1 MFSIVYTLEPR
12 RFERKITPVGDLA
25 VARRGSILL
34 FACRSNRYISP
45 RDATPTGA
53 KEAIVPTYEIDGP
66 DAYRFLKK
74 NPAARWYQEGADRGD
89 PNGVLA
95 FQRMERPFFEPRI
108 VPGFSVR
115 RKDRI
120 FAIGS
125 CFARG
130 IEKVLMHKGFTME
143 SAATE
148 FDAFELRAKG
158 ATPLGFTNKYTTW
171 SILNELRWALDP
183 DAHFPDEAFVQI
195 SDTEWVDP
203 HTNPTLQFVDLERT
217 RERRR
222 IISDVT
228 ARIAH
233 CQVAVITLGLI
244 ETWLDRKTG
253 LYMNMA
259 PIPAMVEREPG
270 RWAFHVLDYDQNR
283 HNLEA
288 IHQLLTAHGDR
299 GLKIVVT
306 VSPVPLMA
314 TFTDRD
320 VVVANTYSKS
330 LLRTAAEEWAAAH
343 ENVHYFPSYEIAL
356 NSDRGRVWT
365 EDGRHVEGKA
375 TQHIMRLFTGAYV
388 KKGLK
393 ALFGR
398 K

>member
-1 MFSIVYTLEPR
+1 M
-12 RFERKITPVGDLA
+12 
-25 VARRGSILL
+25 
-34 FACRSNRYISP
+34 
-45 RDATPTGA
+45 
-53 KEAIVPTYEIDGP
+53 PTYEIDGP
-66 DAYRFLKK
+66 DAYRLLKK
-74 NPAARWYQEGADRGD
+74 NPMARWYKEGADPTDSAGD
-89 PNGVLA
+89 LA
-95 FQRMERPFFEPRI
+95 VQRMKQPFFKPRI
-108 VPGFSVR
+108 VPGFSIR

-130 IEKVLMHKGFTME
+130 IEKVLMHQGFAME

-158 ATPLGFTNKYTTW
+158 ATPLGFTNKYTTF

-183 DAHFPDEAFVQI
+183 AISFPEEAFVQI
-195 SDTEWVDP
+195 GDNQWADP
-203 HTNPTLQFVDLERT
+203 HTNPTLEFVDLERT

-222 IISDVT
+222 IITDVT

-233 CQVAVITLGLI
+233 CEVAIITLGLI
-244 ETWLDRKTG
+244 ETWLDKKTG
-253 LYMNMA
+253 LYANMA
-259 PIPAMVEREPG
+259 PIPAMMEREPE

-283 HNLEA
+283 RNLEA
-288 IHQLLTAHGDR
+288 IHGLLTAFGDPE
-299 GLKIVVT
+299 LNIVVT

-314 TFTDRD
+314 TFSDRD

-330 LLRTAAEEWAAAH
+330 LLRTAAEEWAAGH

-356 NSDRGRVWT
+356 NSDRRRVWT
-365 EDGRHVEGKA
+365 DDGRHVEGGA
-375 TQHIMRLFTGAYV
+375 TRFIMELFAGAYV
-388 KKGLK
+388 KKGIK